1 MVPCKREVLVTALK
15 PQGAQRPREN
25 EISRA
30 ASAPESGRRL
40 VEAGL
45 PWPTKTSNARSK
57 DETLSEDVR
66 KMMSRQL

>member
-40 VEAGL
+40 VVTALQLSPLSEESAGL
-45 PWPTKTSNARSK
+45 NTPFFLCGKKRLPI
-57 DETLSEDVR
+57 
-66 KMMSRQL
+66 